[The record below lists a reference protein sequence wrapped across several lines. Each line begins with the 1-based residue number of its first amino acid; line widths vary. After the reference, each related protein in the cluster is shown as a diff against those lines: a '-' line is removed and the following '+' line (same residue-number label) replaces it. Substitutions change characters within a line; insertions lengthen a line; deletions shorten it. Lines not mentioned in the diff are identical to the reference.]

1 MVDALNRGRVAMLV
15 FFVCA
20 AVHAQENDLS
30 IPAADL
36 RLEVGRWQ
44 MFSPAGE
51 GVFSSV
57 PFLYDTVTGRVW
69 RFFSECGDDAEDAN
83 GCLVEVPTYPPA
95 VDMETVLDALTQA
108 IEEAVQDMD
117 KPGSDGN

>member
-1 MVDALNRGRVAMLV
+1 MVDALIRGMVAMLV

-20 AVHAQENDLS
+20 AVHAQENDMS

-36 RLEVGRWQ
+36 RTEVGRWQ

-51 GVFSSV
+51 GMLSSV

-69 RFFSECGDDAEDAN
+69 RFFITCGDDAEDAN
-83 GCLVEVPTYPPA
+83 GCLVEVSSYPPA
-95 VDMETVLDALTQA
+95 VDMGSVLDALTQA
-108 IEEAVQDMD
+108 IEETVQDMD
-117 KPGSDGN
+117 EPGSDGN